1 MMLWR
6 ALVAIFPTVLTTLYL
21 PQVTSQVH
29 NGLSRRELL
38 DQILKKS
45 SYDPRIPPDYERDE
59 PTNVTLQIHV
69 LSFDSINEGSMDY
82 SINIYLREKW
92 TDSRL
97 AFMNYTKSDWLE
109 LDTRMLDHVWVP
121 DVYFQ
126 NEKKASFHNVT
137 VPNRLI
143 HLYRNGTVNYSL
155 RLSMTLSCHMF
166 LDRYPMD
173 SQSCPIIIQSYTYTT
188 DNVVFSWSPFNPI
201 TTNTNME
208 LPQFNFQ
215 KYEIVECQDI
225 YEKRFACIMANFK
238 LKRDMGYFILQV
250 YVPSVLIVI
259 LSWISFWIDIG
270 AVPARI
276 SLGVLTVL
284 TMTTQSS
291 GAQSSL
297 PRVSYVK
304 AIDVWM
310 SICLFF
316 VFTALLEYAYVNV
329 QTRRAH
335 NHPERYRNITK
346 SADTSKSQPPE
357 NDRETVTM
365 VRKSYI
371 AARQLDKFSR
381 WIFPLMFILFNILY
395 WCVYL
400 HVD

>member
-225 YEKRFACIMANFK
+225 YEN
-238 LKRDMGYFILQV
+238 
-250 YVPSVLIVI
+250 
-259 LSWISFWIDIG
+259 IG